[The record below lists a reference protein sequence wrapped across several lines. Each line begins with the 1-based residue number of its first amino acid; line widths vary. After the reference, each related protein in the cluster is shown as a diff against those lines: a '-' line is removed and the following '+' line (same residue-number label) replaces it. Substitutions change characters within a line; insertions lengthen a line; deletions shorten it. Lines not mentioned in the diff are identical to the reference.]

1 MSKAARDIISKAMDS
16 MGLAY
21 GFMRYNVAE
30 DEEAP
35 ETYFVGEYQESEPTD
50 ESGLQETSL
59 LLSGF
64 TRGSWLALEDA
75 KEAISAYFNK
85 VGGHTVIA
93 DNGSAVAIFYANS
106 LVVPTEDAELKRIQI
121 NLDVKEWSVK

>member
-50 ESGLQETSL
+50 ESGLQETSF

-75 KEAISAYFNK
+75 KEAISAYFDK
-85 VGGHTVIA
+85 VGGYTVIA

-106 LVVPTEDAELKRIQI
+106 LVVPTEDAEQKRIQI